1 MQIKTRSTLPAGAF
15 FIQVVV
21 LLDLVVLV
29 CVLTIMT
36 SRVGMAYGY
45 EVKAP
50 SSHFLMNIVGDVEF
64 ISVTAGDQPA
74 FTVVPFEGDQAASYG
89 EDLRAAITAMREEC
103 DGVLVFTDLLGGTP
117 FNQSMMIAQDVDN
130 VEVLTGTNLPMVIEL
145 LFLRGNAT
153 LAELGEQAVTVG
165 QTGIT
170 AQTVASVAG
179 SEEEDIFGDEDGI

>member
-50 SSHFLMNIVGDVEF
+50 SSRFLMNIVGDVEF

-74 FTVVPFEGDQAASYG
+74 FYIGNRLIEGGLPGVSAELDRISRENEGDGGGRVGIALRLDSAVSRALEQQLVDMVLAKGMTCYIAA
-89 EDLRAAITAMREEC
+89 EPAD
-103 DGVLVFTDLLGGTP
+103 
-117 FNQSMMIAQDVDN
+117 
-130 VEVLTGTNLPMVIEL
+130 
-145 LFLRGNAT
+145 
-153 LAELGEQAVTVG
+153 
-165 QTGIT
+165 
-170 AQTVASVAG
+170 
-179 SEEEDIFGDEDGI
+179 

>member
-1 MQIKTRSTLPAGAF
+1 MSATGKEERHADQDPFNIARRGRF

-74 FTVVPFEGDQAASYG
+74 FYIGNRLIEGGLPGVSSELDRISREHGENGSRMGIALRLDDSVSRALEQQLVDMVLAKGMTCYIAA
-89 EDLRAAITAMREEC
+89 EPAD
-103 DGVLVFTDLLGGTP
+103 
-117 FNQSMMIAQDVDN
+117 
-130 VEVLTGTNLPMVIEL
+130 
-145 LFLRGNAT
+145 
-153 LAELGEQAVTVG
+153 
-165 QTGIT
+165 
-170 AQTVASVAG
+170 
-179 SEEEDIFGDEDGI
+179 

>member
-64 ISVTAGDQPA
+64 ISVTAGATSPL
-74 FTVVPFEGDQAASYG
+74 FISE
-89 EDLRAAITAMREEC
+89 TA
-103 DGVLVFTDLLGGTP
+103 
-117 FNQSMMIAQDVDN
+117 
-130 VEVLTGTNLPMVIEL
+130 
-145 LFLRGNAT
+145 
-153 LAELGEQAVTVG
+153 
-165 QTGIT
+165 
-170 AQTVASVAG
+170 
-179 SEEEDIFGDEDGI
+179 

>member
-1 MQIKTRSTLPAGAF
+1 MSATGKEERHADQDPFNIARRGVQA
-15 FIQVVV
+15 VV

-74 FTVVPFEGDQAASYG
+74 FYIGNRLIEGGLPGVSSELDRISREHGENGSRMGIALRLDDSVSRALEQQLVDMVLAKGMTFFWRLRFCRRPFCPCGGAGNPQQGRSAGCRGGAAC
-89 EDLRAAITAMREEC
+89 R
-103 DGVLVFTDLLGGTP
+103 
-117 FNQSMMIAQDVDN
+117 
-130 VEVLTGTNLPMVIEL
+130 
-145 LFLRGNAT
+145 
-153 LAELGEQAVTVG
+153 
-165 QTGIT
+165 
-170 AQTVASVAG
+170 
-179 SEEEDIFGDEDGI
+179 

>member
-1 MQIKTRSTLPAGAF
+1 MSATGKEERHADQDPFNIARRGV

-74 FTVVPFEGDQAASYG
+74 FYIGNRLIEGGMPGVSSELDRISREHGENGSRMGIALRLDDSVSRALEQQLVDMVLAKGMTCYIAA
-89 EDLRAAITAMREEC
+89 EPAD
-103 DGVLVFTDLLGGTP
+103 
-117 FNQSMMIAQDVDN
+117 
-130 VEVLTGTNLPMVIEL
+130 
-145 LFLRGNAT
+145 
-153 LAELGEQAVTVG
+153 
-165 QTGIT
+165 
-170 AQTVASVAG
+170 
-179 SEEEDIFGDEDGI
+179 

>member
-64 ISVTAGDQPA
+64 ISVTAGVSSELDRISREHGENGSRMGIALRLDDSVSRALEQQLVDMVLAKGMTCYIAAEPA
-74 FTVVPFEGDQAASYG
+74 D
-89 EDLRAAITAMREEC
+89 
-103 DGVLVFTDLLGGTP
+103 
-117 FNQSMMIAQDVDN
+117 
-130 VEVLTGTNLPMVIEL
+130 
-145 LFLRGNAT
+145 
-153 LAELGEQAVTVG
+153 
-165 QTGIT
+165 
-170 AQTVASVAG
+170 
-179 SEEEDIFGDEDGI
+179 

>member
-74 FTVVPFEGDQAASYG
+74 FYIGNRLIEGGLPGVSSELDRISREHEENGSRLDDSVSRALEQQLVDMVLAKGMTCYIAA
-89 EDLRAAITAMREEC
+89 EPAD
-103 DGVLVFTDLLGGTP
+103 
-117 FNQSMMIAQDVDN
+117 
-130 VEVLTGTNLPMVIEL
+130 
-145 LFLRGNAT
+145 
-153 LAELGEQAVTVG
+153 
-165 QTGIT
+165 
-170 AQTVASVAG
+170 
-179 SEEEDIFGDEDGI
+179 

>member
-1 MQIKTRSTLPAGAF
+1 MSATGKEERHADQDPFNIARRGV

-74 FTVVPFEGDQAASYG
+74 FYIGNRLIEGGLPGVSSELDRISREHGENGCRMGIALRLDDSVSRALEQQLVDMVLAKGMTCYIAA
-89 EDLRAAITAMREEC
+89 EPAD
-103 DGVLVFTDLLGGTP
+103 
-117 FNQSMMIAQDVDN
+117 
-130 VEVLTGTNLPMVIEL
+130 
-145 LFLRGNAT
+145 
-153 LAELGEQAVTVG
+153 
-165 QTGIT
+165 
-170 AQTVASVAG
+170 
-179 SEEEDIFGDEDGI
+179 

>member
-64 ISVTAGDQPA
+64 ISVTAGDRFLRIGPDFPGAWGEWEPYGDCPA
-74 FTVVPFEGDQAASYG
+74 FG
-89 EDLRAAITAMREEC
+89 
-103 DGVLVFTDLLGGTP
+103 
-117 FNQSMMIAQDVDN
+117 
-130 VEVLTGTNLPMVIEL
+130 
-145 LFLRGNAT
+145 
-153 LAELGEQAVTVG
+153 
-165 QTGIT
+165 
-170 AQTVASVAG
+170 
-179 SEEEDIFGDEDGI
+179 

>member
-50 SSHFLMNIVGDVEF
+50 SSHCLVSIVGDGEF
-64 ISVTAGDQPA
+64 ISGTAGEQPA
-74 FTVVPFEGDQAASYG
+74 FYVGNRLIEGGLPGVSSELDRISREHGENGSRMGIALRLDDSVSRALEQQLVDMVLAKGMTCYIAA
-89 EDLRAAITAMREEC
+89 EPAD
-103 DGVLVFTDLLGGTP
+103 
-117 FNQSMMIAQDVDN
+117 
-130 VEVLTGTNLPMVIEL
+130 
-145 LFLRGNAT
+145 
-153 LAELGEQAVTVG
+153 
-165 QTGIT
+165 
-170 AQTVASVAG
+170 
-179 SEEEDIFGDEDGI
+179 